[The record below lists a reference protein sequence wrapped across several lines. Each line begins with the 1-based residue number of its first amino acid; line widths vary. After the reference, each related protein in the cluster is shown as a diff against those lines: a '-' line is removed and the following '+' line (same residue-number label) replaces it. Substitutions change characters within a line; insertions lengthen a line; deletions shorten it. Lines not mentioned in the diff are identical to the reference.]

1 FGGSPLIEEEAF
13 KLKPGELSGIV
24 SVEGNFI
31 VLRCQG
37 RTRPVQ
43 TDFNAVRP
51 ELVKDIQE
59 KKLRILMTKEFDR
72 LRETSQVDNFIAGT
86 SQSGARGAS
95 PVTLGPTPQQQ
106 RAGMMPPQGQVGMPP
121 QGPGFGMAPNG

>member
-43 TDFNAVRP
+43 TDFNAVRG
-51 ELVKDIQE
+51 ELAKDIQE
-59 KKLRILMTKEFDR
+59 KKLRVMMTKEFDR
-72 LRETSQVDNFIAGT
+72 LREVAQIDNFMAGS
-86 SQSGARGAS
+86 SQSGGRTAGPVSLTPNPAQS
-95 PVTLGPTPQQQ
+95 P
-106 RAGMMPPQGQVGMPP
+106 RAGALPPPAAAAIG
-121 QGPGFGMAPNG
+121 NGVS